1 MGRVILF
8 LFALLHSLPLI
19 VGAEVTHTTQGQ
31 HAVVAQ
37 AEVAPGGGDGGQ
49 SATAREPGADLVD
62 AAVHELRKIQ
72 GPAHHHRKKRP
83 GFFGQIARLVV
94 GALPTFRL
102 TAPAPSSSS
111 RAPTGQLAEAIKLLE
126 ESAGKNNSDALY
138 LLAEMSFYG
147 NFSHPIDLPRSYN
160 YYQRLADTTGNSSAM
175 YMIGLMYSTGV
186 GRAVEPDQAKALLYY
201 TFAALQGHT
210 RAEMAVGARHS
221 AGIGTP
227 KNCEQACKYYK
238 RVADKAIA
246 WYRSGPPGGM
256 SWSVESHRISDD
268 FGGVYGEGAS
278 VSSAGINGIN
288 ARSQFNEHASI
299 GDIIEYLDLMVHKGD
314 FQASF
319 NLGRIYYEGQRGLD
333 RDLVAARRY
342 FRKVVNKYWL
352 KGGGVID
359 NAPPQLEAAAGKAAG
374 YLGRMYLR
382 GDGVDQDFE
391 RARFWF
397 NRGIKLGEAQ
407 SQFGLGMM
415 LLHGYG
421 QPKNLARATDLLKAA
436 AGQNHA
442 SANVQLGALYLDQ
455 GGPED
460 IRAANDCFEQA
471 ARYGNI
477 EAQYYLA
484 EMISHGAGRDRS
496 CSQALSF
503 YRSVAEKAEPVV
515 SSWLSANH
523 AYEDGDLEA
532 AFLQYLGTA
541 EQGYERAQ
549 NNVAFLL
556 DAQKSLLP
564 LPDWLTRKAPTPELL
579 KDPALGLI
587 YWTRSSRQGNI
598 DSLVKMGDY
607 YLQGT
612 GTEPDVDKAV
622 QCYQGAADYHQSAQA
637 LYNLGWMH
645 EHGIG
650 LDQDY
655 HLAKRYYD
663 EALMTN
669 DEAYL
674 PVTLAL
680 FKLRAKSAWNTLTN
694 GGINSIQDEP
704 VQGKDWSWGEW
715 VANFLR
721 EDYFFEDDAH
731 FDDNFDHTMPGGDA
745 ALPAELDEGLV
756 ETLIILGLAAA
767 LAFLVYYRQHRQQQH
782 REENAR
788 RLGAAIQQQAL
799 QQQAAVIG
807 GAAGA
812 GGNAQADDR
821 GVFPPPD
828 DPEFRQWVAGGIL
841 RWRLVDQN
849 TMNTPAAKRRRIE
862 ATKTLKKPFRSPLIS
877 RRGGDK
883 EEAKTGSGREGV
895 EDKSFKDAVVTDHGT
910 NTVAAATAPSA
921 GAAPSSL
928 ASPSPLR
935 TKVPR
940 RAVDTRAPFKSPS
953 VAISS
958 AAALGA
964 KEPQPNH
971 DSKPD
976 GTTSKEGPLSQ
987 VAAGAVVRP
996 SDKQLKRENGDAA
1009 GAAADGDDELRHLI
1023 GKWKAASRLAAEM
1036 VFDIAKQR
1044 VDSAGGPKAWRE
1056 QQKSWDEPASGMRGS
1071 DDGEGRELGGE
1082 NQHDYDGSTCSNNDR
1097 VSDDEY
1103 EPASFLLSFFSG
1115 LPSHETD
1122 SATVHGWMWVPGRC
1136 LKHFAVLRAR
1146 ILWQELWARTLAC
1159 TINGRPYPGWY

>member
-37 AEVAPGGGDGGQ
+37 AEVVSGGGDGGQ
-49 SATAREPGADLVD
+49 SASAREPGADLVD

-72 GPAHHHRKKRP
+72 GPAHYHRKKRP
-83 GFFGQIARLVV
+83 GFFGLIARQVL

-102 TAPAPSSSS
+102 TAPTPSSSS
-111 RAPTGQLAEAIKLLE
+111 RAPTGQLADAIKLLE

-160 YYQRLADTTGNSSAM
+160 YYQRLADNTGNSSAM

-227 KNCEQACKYYK
+227 KNCEQACKFYK
-238 RVADKAIA
+238 RVADKAVA

-342 FRKVVNKYWL
+342 FRKVVNKYWV
-352 KGGGVID
+352 KGGGIVD
-359 NAPPQLEAAAGKAAG
+359 NAPSQLEVAAGKAAG

-421 QPKNLARATDLLKAA
+421 QAKNLARATDLLKAA

-484 EMISHGAGRDRS
+484 EMISHGVGRDRS

-515 SSWLSANH
+515 SSWLNANH
-523 AYEDGDLEA
+523 AYEDGDYEA

-556 DAQKSLLP
+556 DTQKSLLP
-564 LPDWLTRKAPTPELL
+564 LPDWLMRKSPTPKLL
-579 KDPALGLI
+579 QDPSLGLI

-612 GTEPDVDKAV
+612 GTDPDVEKAV

-721 EDYFFEDDAH
+721 EDYFFEEDAH

-745 ALPAELDEGLV
+745 ALPAELEEGLV

-799 QQQAAVIG
+799 QQQAGVMG
-807 GAAGA
+807 GAAAA
-812 GGNAQADDR
+812 GGHVQADDT
-821 GVFPPPD
+821 GVFPRPD
-828 DPEFRQWVAGGIL
+828 DPEFRHPWRPPRPTDLVIRETLTNRFYAGSWWIK
-841 RWRLVDQN
+841 

-862 ATKTLKKPFRSPLIS
+862 ATKTLRKPFRSPLIS

-883 EEAKTGSGREGV
+883 DEAKTGSEKEG
-895 EDKSFKDAVVTDHGT
+895 EEGQSSADNRT
-910 NTVAAATAPSA
+910 NTTAT
-921 GAAPSSL
+921 
-928 ASPSPLR
+928 PSPLR

-940 RAVDTRAPFKSPS
+940 RAVDTRTPFKSPS
-953 VAISS
+953 VAVASSSSSSSSSSFS
-958 AAALGA
+958 AASGLEG
-964 KEPQPNH
+964 KNPRPNP
-971 DSKPD
+971 DPTPD
-976 GTTSKEGPLSQ
+976 GTRKAGPSSQ

-996 SDKQLKRENGDAA
+996 SDEQLKRANGDAA
-1009 GAAADGDDELRHLI
+1009 GAAADGDNELRHLI
-1023 GKWKAASRLAAEM
+1023 VKWKAASRLAAEM

-1044 VDSAGGPKAWRE
+1044 VDSAGGPKAWRQ
-1056 QQKSWDEPASGMRGS
+1056 QQKSWDDPASGTRGS
-1071 DDGEGRELGGE
+1071 DDEEGRELGGE
-1082 NQHDYDGSTCSNNDR
+1082 NHYDHDGSSCDNNGR
-1097 VSDDEY
+1097 VSDDEH
-1103 EPASFLLSFFSG
+1103 EPAFTIGTMLKTMNIDPTLLG
-1115 LPSHETD
+1115 YDEHED
-1122 SATVHGWMWVPGRC
+1122 AW
-1136 LKHFAVLRAR
+1136 
-1146 ILWQELWARTLAC
+1146 ID
-1159 TINGRPYPGWY
+1159 